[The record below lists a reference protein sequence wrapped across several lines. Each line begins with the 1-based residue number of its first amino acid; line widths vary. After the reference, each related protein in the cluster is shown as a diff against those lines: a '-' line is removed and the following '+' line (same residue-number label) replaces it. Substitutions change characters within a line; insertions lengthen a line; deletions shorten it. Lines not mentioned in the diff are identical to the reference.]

1 MVRLVVQLLVMVTR
15 YGFSVFEF
23 GGEVRGWVG
32 LMRWSLSICVQYIYI
47 YIYRVCRYVYKL
59 GLIGCV

>member
-23 GGEVRGWVG
+23 GGEVGRINA
-32 LMRWSLSICVQYIYI
+32 LEFEYMCAIYIYI
-47 YIYRVCRYVYKL
+47 YIPSV
-59 GLIGCV
+59 